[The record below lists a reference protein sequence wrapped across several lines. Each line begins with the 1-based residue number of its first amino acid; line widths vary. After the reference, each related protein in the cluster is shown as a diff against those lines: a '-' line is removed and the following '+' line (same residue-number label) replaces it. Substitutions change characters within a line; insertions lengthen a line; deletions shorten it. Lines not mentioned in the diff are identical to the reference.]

1 MWAQIGLY
9 KNMIIA
15 AVIAAVVFGIYLYIN
30 SLNNDIDDL
39 KKSLMQNQVKL
50 ANAKLESTRYKAAL
64 DSQNKDIE
72 MLRAHTALAEAKLKK
87 FKSKPPDVRY
97 KVIYKTREVKSNE
110 CSDIKSVIDGV
121 RAIDFSSL

>member
-1 MWAQIGLY
+1 MLSQIGLY

-50 ANAKLESTRYKAAL
+50 ANTKLESTRYKAAL
-64 DSQNKDIE
+64 DSQNKEIE
-72 MLRAHTALAEAKLKK
+72 QLRAYTTLAEAKLKK
-87 FKSKPPDVRY
+87 WRNRPPDIKY
-97 KVIYKTREVKSNE
+97 KVIYKTREVKSDE